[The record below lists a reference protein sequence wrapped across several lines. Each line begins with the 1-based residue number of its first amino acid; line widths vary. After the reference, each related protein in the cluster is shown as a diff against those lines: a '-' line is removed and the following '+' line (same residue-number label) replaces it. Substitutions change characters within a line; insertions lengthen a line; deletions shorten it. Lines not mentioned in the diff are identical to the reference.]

1 MPVQT
6 RPVQTLPAQSLL
18 AAPSQRLWMERQ
30 AWFQRRLD
38 DTRGEMPAA
47 IGEQAEA
54 LLVDLQLSFCAGA
67 WVAVVILAQTVLD
80 ADLAD
85 RAAAQEGGAGGGD
98 GLALNDIRFGRD
110 YVWLRNRRNDLVHEE
125 GRTALTIRDQT
136 QDRTRLEAEARRAV
150 ELLFKALKG

>member
-67 WVAVVILAQTVLD
+67 WVAVVILAQTALD

-85 RAAAQEGGAGGGD
+85 RELAGEETGI
-98 GLALNDIRFGRD
+98 ALNDIRFGRD

-125 GRTALTIRDQT
+125 GRTALTVRDQT
-136 QDRTRLEAEARRAV
+136 QDRARLEAEARRA
-150 ELLFKALKG
+150 EEMLFKALKG